1 MKNILSTGKEKQVE
15 HSCETSDYK
24 KMKFFIDSANI
35 DHIKEIASWGILSGV
50 TTNPSLVAKEGKDFK
65 QVVQEICR
73 IVDGPVSAEVIS
85 TEVNSMV
92 KEGEEVSKWHKNVV
106 VKLPTIP
113 NGLTACKIL
122 SSKNIKVNMTLC
134 FSVNQALLC
143 ASVGAAFVSPFVGR
157 LDDIN
162 QDGIS
167 LIKELAQVFLLYKI
181 KTEILSAS
189 IRHPAHVMDSAKAGA
204 HIATIPYQ
212 VFKQMIQH
220 PLTDKGLE
228 KFLADW
234 NNSLL
239 KRTLVL

>member
-1 MKNILSTGKEKQVE
+1 MIRPSRYNYT
-15 HSCETSDYK
+15 
-24 KMKFFIDSANI
+24 MKFFIDSANI
-35 DHIKEIASWGILSGV
+35 EHIKEIASWGILSGV

-65 QVVQEICR
+65 EVVKKICEIVEGS
-73 IVDGPVSAEVIS
+73 ISAEVIS
-85 TEVNSMV
+85 TDPDSMT
-92 KEGEEVSKWHKNVV
+92 KEGLELSSWHKNVTI
-106 VKLPTIP
+106 KLPTIP
-113 NGLTACKIL
+113 NGLTACKAL
-122 SSKNIKVNMTLC
+122 SLKNIKVNMTLC

-143 ASVGAAFVSPFVGR
+143 AASGASYVSPFVGR

-167 LIKELAQVFLLYKI
+167 LIRDIAQVFSVHKI

-189 IRHPAHVMDSAKAGA
+189 IRNPVHVMESAKAGA

-212 VFKQMIQH
+212 IFKQMIQH

-234 NNSLL
+234 NEAML
-239 KRTLVL
+239 KKLTAIV

>member
-1 MKNILSTGKEKQVE
+1 MR
-15 HSCETSDYK
+15 
-24 KMKFFIDSANI
+24 FFIDSANI
-35 DHIKEIASWGILSGV
+35 DHIREIASWGILSGV

-65 QVVQEICR
+65 EVVLQICEIVTGS
-73 IVDGPVSAEVIS
+73 ISAEVIS
-85 TEVNSMV
+85 TEIDSMV
-92 KEGEEVSKWHKNVV
+92 REGLELSKWHKNVT

-113 NGLTACKIL
+113 NGLAACKIL
-122 SSKNIKVNMTLC
+122 SSHGIKVNMTLC
-134 FSVNQALLC
+134 FSVNQALMC
-143 ASVGAAFVSPFVGR
+143 ASAGASFVSPFVGR

-167 LIKELAQVFLLYKI
+167 LIRDIAQIFSIHKI

-189 IRHPAHVMDSAKAGA
+189 IRNPVHVIESAKAGA
-204 HIATIPYQ
+204 HVATIPYQ

-234 NNSLL
+234 NEAML
-239 KRTLVL
+239 KKTPVKV

>member
-1 MKNILSTGKEKQVE
+1 
-15 HSCETSDYK
+15 
-24 KMKFFIDSANI
+24 MKFFIDTANI
-35 DHIKEIASWGILSGV
+35 EHIKEIASWGILSGV

-65 QVVQEICR
+65 QVVQQICE
-73 IVDGPVSAEVIS
+73 IVDGSVSAEVIS
-85 TEVNSMV
+85 TETESMIEEG
-92 KEGEEVSKWHKNVV
+92 KELARWHKNVT

-113 NGLTACKIL
+113 NGLSACRVL
-122 SSKNIKVNMTLC
+122 SNHNIKVNMTLC
-134 FSVNQALLC
+134 FSVNQALMC
-143 ASVGAAFVSPFVGR
+143 ASAGASYVSPFVGR

-162 QDGIS
+162 QNGIE
-167 LIKELAQVFLLYKI
+167 LIKEIADVFSKHKI

-189 IRHPAHVMDSAKAGA
+189 IRNPLHVIESAKAGA

-234 NNSLL
+234 NDSMLN
-239 KRTLVL
+239 KTTVKV

>member
-1 MKNILSTGKEKQVE
+1 
-15 HSCETSDYK
+15 
-24 KMKFFIDSANI
+24 MKFFIDSANI

-50 TTNPSLVAKEGKDFK
+50 TTNPSLIAKEGKDFRK
-65 QVVQEICR
+65 VVQQICE
-73 IVDGPVSAEVIS
+73 IVDGSISAEVIS
-85 TEVNSMV
+85 TDPESMI
-92 KEGEEVSKWHKNVV
+92 KEGKEISKWHKNIT

-113 NGLTACKIL
+113 SGLQACKAL
-122 SSKNIKVNMTLC
+122 SSENIKVNMTLC

-143 ASVGAAFVSPFVGR
+143 ANAGASYVSPFVGR

-162 QDGIS
+162 QDGIA
-167 LIKELAQVFLLYKI
+167 LIREISQAFSIQKI

-189 IRHPAHVMDSAKAGA
+189 IRNPAHVTESAKAGA

-212 VFKQMIQH
+212 IFKQMIQH

-234 NNSLL
+234 NEVML
-239 KRTLVL
+239 KKPSAVKHDT

>member
-1 MKNILSTGKEKQVE
+1 
-15 HSCETSDYK
+15 
-24 KMKFFIDSANI
+24 MKFFIDSANI
-35 DHIKEIASWGILSGV
+35 DHIKEIASWGVLSGV

-65 QVVQEICR
+65 QVVQQICEI
-73 IVDGPVSAEVIS
+73 VNGPISAEVIS
-85 TEVNSMV
+85 TDVDSMI
-92 KEGEEVSKWHKNVV
+92 KEGMEVSSWHKNVV

-113 NGLTACKIL
+113 NGLSACKAL
-122 SSKNIKVNMTLC
+122 TDQNIKVNMTLC

-143 ASVGAAFVSPFVGR
+143 ASVGATYVSPFVGR

-162 QDGIS
+162 QDGMS
-167 LIKELAQVFLLYKI
+167 LIRDLAQVFSIQKI

-204 HIATIPYQ
+204 HVATIPYP

-234 NNSLL
+234 NEVML
-239 KRTLVL
+239 KRPSATK

>member
-1 MKNILSTGKEKQVE
+1 
-15 HSCETSDYK
+15 
-24 KMKFFIDSANI
+24 MKFFLDSANI
-35 DHIKEIASWGILSGV
+35 AHIKEIASWGILSGI

-65 QVVQEICR
+65 KVIQEICQ
-73 IVDGPVSAEVIS
+73 IVDGPISAEVIS
-85 TEVNSMV
+85 SDVENMV
-92 KEGEEVSKWHKNVV
+92 VEGKEVSTWHKNVV

-113 NGLTACKIL
+113 NGLSACKSL
-122 SSKNIKVNMTLC
+122 SNQGIKVNMTLC

-143 ASVGAAFVSPFVGR
+143 AASGATFVSPFVGR

-162 QDGIS
+162 QDGTS
-167 LIKELAQVFLLYKI
+167 LIEDIAQVFSIHKI

-189 IRHPAHVMDSAKAGA
+189 IRHPMHVIDSAKAGA

-234 NNSLL
+234 NDAML
-239 KRTLVL
+239 KKPLKV

>member
-1 MKNILSTGKEKQVE
+1 MVRPSRYNYI
-15 HSCETSDYK
+15 
-24 KMKFFIDSANI
+24 MKFFIDSANI

-65 QVVQEICR
+65 KVIQEICN
-73 IVDGPVSAEVIS
+73 IVDGSISAEVIS
-85 TEVNSMV
+85 TDVTSMI
-92 KEGEEVSKWHKNVV
+92 KEGEELSKWHKNVT

-113 NGLTACKIL
+113 NGLSACKTL
-122 SSKNIKVNMTLC
+122 SSQDIKVNMTLC

-143 ASVGAAFVSPFVGR
+143 AASGASFVSPFVGR

-167 LIKELAQVFLLYKI
+167 LIRDIAEVFTRHKI

-189 IRHPAHVMDSAKAGA
+189 IRNPVHVIESARAGA
-204 HIATIPYQ
+204 HVATIPYQ
-212 VFKQMIQH
+212 IFKQMIQH

-234 NNSLL
+234 NEAML
-239 KRTLVL
+239 KKTAAIAN

>member
-1 MKNILSTGKEKQVE
+1 
-15 HSCETSDYK
+15 
-24 KMKFFIDSANI
+24 MKFFIDSANI

-65 QVVQEICR
+65 QVVQQICE
-73 IVDGPVSAEVIS
+73 IVDGSISAEVIS
-85 TEVNSMV
+85 TDVDSMI
-92 KEGEEVSKWHKNVV
+92 KEGKELSKWHKNVTI
-106 VKLPTIP
+106 KLPTIP
-113 NGLTACKIL
+113 NGLAACKIL
-122 SSKNIKVNMTLC
+122 STQNIKVNMTLC

-143 ASVGAAFVSPFVGR
+143 ANAGASYVSPFVGR

-167 LIKELAQVFLLYKI
+167 LIRDIAQVFSMHKI

-189 IRHPAHVMDSAKAGA
+189 IRNPVHVIESAKAGA

-212 VFKQMIQH
+212 IFKQMTQH

-234 NNSLL
+234 NENML
-239 KRTLVL
+239 KKTAAKV